1 MECRQVCPGLSGT
14 VTVGLRPLG
23 VWPLQKFCQLQAV
36 PPKVCSP
43 QSGSL
48 VSLFPITG
56 LADEVGGCAQVPVL
70 GPAVV
75 LSVVAS
81 DLLARS

>member
-1 MECRQVCPGLSGT
+1 MCPGLSGT
-14 VTVGLRPLG
+14 VTIGLRPLR
-23 VWPLQKFCQLQAV
+23 VWAFQKFCQLQAV

-48 VSLFPITG
+48 VSLFPMTC
-56 LADEVGGCAQVPVL
+56 LADDVGGCAL

-81 DLLARS
+81 DLLARP